1 MHTRATR
8 RRSITH
14 AGMGTIITALEL
26 GRPLIVMP
34 RRANLREH
42 TNDHQL
48 ATAAHWAKDGRIA
61 VAFEETELPALL
73 DRLGDLKAPHNT
85 ASPEAERLIA
95 AIRAFIA
102 AG

>member
-1 MHTRATR
+1 
-8 RRSITH
+8 
-14 AGMGTIITALEL
+14 MGTIITALDL

-34 RRANLREH
+34 RRAALREA

-61 VAFEETELPALL
+61 VAFDETELPAIL
-73 DRLGDLKAPHNT
+73 DRVGELKVPDNT
-85 ASPEAERLIA
+85 PTPEAERLLA

-102 AG
+102 AR